1 MIRIC
6 KILAKVRIPIF
17 AAMKMQ
23 KKQDI
28 RALSKEKLKDYFVE
42 NGEKAFRAKQVYEW
56 LWKKSATDFDQM
68 TNISL
73 SSRKMLKENFNI
85 NEIKDILSK
94 NGETKVQLIIR
105 NKNKI
110 AHYSLQN
117 TRKFDLGHL
126 NALNAKDYV
135 EKIIV

>member
-28 RALSKEKLKDYFVE
+28 RALSKEKLNDYFVE
-42 NGEKAFRAKQVYEW
+42 NGEKPFRAKQVYEW

-73 SSRKMLKENFNI
+73 STRKMLKDNW
-85 NEIKDILSK
+85 
-94 NGETKVQLIIR
+94 G
-105 NKNKI
+105 
-110 AHYSLQN
+110 
-117 TRKFDLGHL
+117 
-126 NALNAKDYV
+126 
-135 EKIIV
+135 